1 MSPQTG
7 DAPAVK
13 PPSETD
19 PEADPAADREADPAA
34 SDPATAEPA
43 DSDLVHSEPA
53 VFGDPAASEE
63 PRTFADLRQHLIKS
77 KAGIAGVII
86 TGLFA
91 LSAIVGPWFPFI
103 GDPAKQS
110 LPDRLKP
117 PVGWGGAWA
126 HPLGTDQLGRDL
138 LARLIDGARISLLV
152 GLAAVGLA
160 ALIGT
165 VLGLVGGYFGGR
177 IDNAISSMADVQMAF
192 PGVLAGLIFVTVFGP
207 SAWVVIVVITMS
219 GWMVFTRVVRNLVFT
234 LRESLFVEA
243 SEMSGAGSPR
253 IMRRHLL
260 PNLVGSFITLFVL
273 ELAAAILSESAFAF
287 LGFGVQ
293 PPQSSWGL
301 MIAEGRNYIT
311 NAWWVVTFPGMA
323 IAIAVLG
330 VNMLSLWLQSFND
343 VAERE
348 EIILDRP
355 GL

>member
-7 DAPAVK
+7 DGPAVK
-13 PPSETD
+13 PLSETD
-19 PEADPAADREADPAA
+19 PAADPAADEL
-34 SDPATAEPA
+34 AE
-43 DSDLVHSEPA
+43 SEITESEPA
-53 VFGDPAASEE
+53 EAEIADFGGLADSEE
-63 PRTFADLRQHLIKS
+63 PRTFADLRQHLAKS

-91 LSAIVGPWFPFI
+91 LTAIVGPWVPFI
-103 GDPAKQS
+103 ADPTKQS

-117 PVGWGGAWA
+117 PVGWGGTWA
-126 HPLGTDQLGRDL
+126 HPLGTDQLGRDM

-165 VLGLVGGYFGGR
+165 LLGLVAGYFGGWA
-177 IDNAISSMADVQMAF
+177 DTAISSVADVQMAF
-192 PGVLAGLIFVTVFGP
+192 PGVLAGLIFVIVFGP
-207 SAWVVIVVITMS
+207 SVWVVIVVITMS
-219 GWMVFTRVVRNLVFT
+219 GWMVFTRVARNLVFT
-234 LRESLFVEA
+234 LRSSLFVEA
-243 SEMSGAGSPR
+243 SEMSGARSPR

-260 PNLVGSFITLFVL
+260 PNLVGSFITLIVL
-273 ELAAAILSESAFAF
+273 ELAAAILSESAFSF

-301 MIAEGRNYIT
+301 MIEQGRNYIT
-311 NAWWVVTFPGMA
+311 GAWWVVTFAGMA

-330 VNMLSLWLQSFND
+330 VNLLSLWLQSFND

-348 EIILDRP
+348 QIILDRP
-355 GL
+355 DM